1 MALFVKLL
9 ATFFYLGE
17 IPLAPGT
24 LGSFGGLLIFLSTAQ
39 RPWLCAI
46 FFVIIT
52 VLGFFSAG
60 RAEKIFGKKD
70 PRQVVIDEVSGI
82 FLVYFMIPLN
92 GMNLLLGFLLYRVL
106 DIIKPFPARYLE
118 RLPGS
123 LGIMSDDLL
132 CGLYSNLIL
141 QILLKFHFL
150 H

>member
-1 MALFVKLL
+1 MAFFVKLL

-24 LGSFGGLLIFLSTAQ
+24 LGSFGGLLLFLSTAQ
-39 RPWLCAI
+39 RPWLCGV
-46 FFVIIT
+46 FFVIVT

-60 RAEKIFGKKD
+60 RAEKVFREKD
-70 PRQVVIDEVSGI
+70 PSQVVIDEAAGI
-82 FLVYFMIPLN
+82 FLVYFMVPLN
-92 GMNLLLGFLLYRVL
+92 GINLFLGFFLYRAL
-106 DIIKPFPARYLE
+106 DIVKPFPARHLE

-141 QILLKFHFL
+141 QLLLKFHFL

>member
-1 MALFVKLL
+1 MAFFVKLL

-17 IPLAPGT
+17 IPPAPGT
-24 LGSFGGLLIFLSTAQ
+24 LGSFAGLLLFLSTAH
-39 RPWLCAI
+39 RPWLCVL
-46 FFVIIT
+46 FFVIVT

-70 PRQVVIDEVSGI
+70 PRQVVIDEVAGM
-82 FLVYFMIPLN
+82 FLVYFMVPLN
-92 GMNLLLGFLLYRVL
+92 GMNLLSGFLLYRAL
-106 DIIKPFPARYLE
+106 DIIKPFPARRLE
-118 RLPGS
+118 CLPGS

-141 QILLKFHFL
+141 QILLKWHFL